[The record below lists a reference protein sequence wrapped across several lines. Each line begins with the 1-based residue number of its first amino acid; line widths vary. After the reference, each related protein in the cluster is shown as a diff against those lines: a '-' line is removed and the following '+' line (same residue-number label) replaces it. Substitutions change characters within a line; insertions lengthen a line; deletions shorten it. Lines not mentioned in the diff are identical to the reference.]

1 MLEEA
6 KLDDLFDLVAFLA
19 GQEIHILMQARAV
32 IDDREKL
39 AKELERANI
48 VRMMRRRYEQEFV
61 GVTGKEERERTH
73 IGEEGCDL
81 KHCFLAFC
89 YNAECAQKDAR
100 ALAEAKTEEEKNK
113 AIESAIT
120 HLKGMGIFK
129 NMAFNIR
136 DKLREELLEVEHEG

>member
-32 IDDREKL
+32 IDD
-39 AKELERANI
+39 
-48 VRMMRRRYEQEFV
+48 FV

-113 AIESAIT
+113 AIENAIT

-136 DKLREELLEVEHEG
+136 DKLREELEGYHEG